1 MGRIRV
7 IVAEGFEG
15 SAEPSGLLR
24 AVLEREGVEV
34 AAEVVTMFDLVQLA
48 ADEQPDAVVFA
59 ADVPQHDLDRL
70 REVTPGS
77 KVVFVSPIL
86 TAAEAEMA
94 EAVVER
100 ADVLASLGPVLVHLC
115 TPGRMNAR
123 RAITEG
129 FDRPDWIDRVR
140 KDPVTL
146 REILSETPGHAAEQ
160 TTDRPSISS
169 LQDEVRAAE
178 PPPPSDEDV
187 VLLPDLE
194 APAQAAPAQAAPA
207 QAATASE
214 ANPPRRRRTDVPVH
228 DAPVVIPPA
237 RRRQPWRLGLWSVAL
252 IVLGFTSSAVLPS
265 TIPAELVA
273 RRGGGVV
280 RIGDRDAGGTHD
292 GARSGRADRTPRG
305 AEPTRAATSTTP
317 TVTGA
322 TGGPSDGAGG
332 GAREHEAPG
341 VRPGPLAVEMPGS
354 SVEHGPHGAGPG
366 QSSLHPAGGAPA
378 SLH

>member
-34 AAEVVTMFDLVQLA
+34 AAEAVTMFDLVQLA

-59 ADVPQHDLDRL
+59 SEVPQHDLDRL
-70 REVTPGS
+70 REITPGS

-123 RAITEG
+123 RAITES

-146 REILSETPGHAAEQ
+146 REILSEAPGHAAEH

-178 PPPPSDEDV
+178 PPLPSDEDI

-194 APAQAAPAQAAPA
+194 ATAQAGTAPA
-207 QAATASE
+207 
-214 ANPPRRRRTDVPVH
+214 ANLPRRRRTDVPVN
-228 DAPVVIPPA
+228 DAPVVIPAA
-237 RRRQPWRLGLWSVAL
+237 RRRRPWRLGLWSVAL
-252 IVLGFTSSAVLPS
+252 IALGFTSFTVLPS

-273 RRGGGVV
+273 HKGGAFV
-280 RIGDRDAGGTHD
+280 RIGDRHAGGTHD
-292 GARSGRADRTPRG
+292 GARSDRADRGRHG
-305 AEPTRAATSTTP
+305 AEPTRTATPTTP
-317 TVTGA
+317 TVAG
-322 TGGPSDGAGG
+322 GAGG
-332 GAREHEAPG
+332 THDGGHQAPG
-341 VRPGPLAVEMPGS
+341 VGPGVLAVELPGS
-354 SVEHGPHGAGPG
+354 SAEHNPRGAPPG
-366 QSSLHPAGGAPA
+366 RSGVHPAGGAPT
-378 SLH
+378 SLL